1 MPVMASSVR
10 PTFLVERYAADLTVD
25 RSRLAGRR
33 AEEAAPRIAQGARTR
48 YLGSILLPSDEMA
61 LCLFEGSSE
70 EVVRRAV
77 GLDTL
82 GFERVT
88 QAVRVDPPPPDAS
101 LEEVAAGARMDLPI
115 TRSRLTRD
123 RGDQR

>member
-1 MPVMASSVR
+1 MTVDIPVMASSVR

-33 AEEAAPRIAQGARTR
+33 AEEAAPLIAPGARTR

-70 EVVRRAV
+70 EVVRSAVERA
-77 GLDTL
+77 
-82 GFERVT
+82 
-88 QAVRVDPPPPDAS
+88 
-101 LEEVAAGARMDLPI
+101 DLAFGRI
-115 TRSRLTRD
+115 TRA
-123 RGDQR
+123 GDLASAL